1 MIQKFMFGPFQ
12 ENTYLIWDEIT
23 NECAVIDPGCYNE
36 TEEANLDNFLTSRN
50 LSVKYLICT
59 HCHID
64 HLIGCSFIKKKYNP
78 LFYVPELDL
87 PLLQNADKQADAFNL
102 QLNTPPPP
110 DKFISEDL
118 ELNLG
123 QKKLTFIYTPGH
135 TPGEYCIYLQ
145 EDNICV
151 TGDVLFKGNIGRTD
165 LWGGN
170 YDTLIKSITDKLFT
184 LPENVTIFP
193 GHGEN
198 STIGDEKKSFNLY
211 T

>member
-1 MIQKFMFGPFQ
+1 MFGPFQ

-23 NECAVIDPGCYNE
+23 NESAVIDPGCYNE
-36 TEEANLDNFLTSRN
+36 TEETNLDNFITSRN
-50 LSVKYLICT
+50 LSVKYLLCT

-78 LFYVPELDL
+78 LFYVPEQDL
-87 PLLQNADKQADAFNL
+87 PLLHNADKQADAFNL
-102 QLNTPPPP
+102 KLNTPPPP
-110 DKFISEDL
+110 DGFISEDL
-118 ELNLG
+118 QLNLG
-123 QKKLTFIYTPGH
+123 QKKITFIYTPGH
-135 TPGEYCIYLQ
+135 TPGEFCIYLK

-170 YDTLIKSITDKLFT
+170 YDNLIQSITDKLFT
-184 LPENVTIFP
+184 LPENVIIFP

-198 STIGDEKKSFNLY
+198 STIGEEKKSFHLY